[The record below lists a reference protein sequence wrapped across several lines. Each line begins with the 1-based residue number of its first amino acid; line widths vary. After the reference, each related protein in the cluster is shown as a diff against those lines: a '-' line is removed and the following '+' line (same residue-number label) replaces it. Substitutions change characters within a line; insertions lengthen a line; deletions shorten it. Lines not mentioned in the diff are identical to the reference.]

1 MMTEVIAILVS
12 CGLVMVTMVSAVF
25 VWRTKQQARQAATRS
40 RTEAVNYLREAQSDL
55 KNDRSVTPQA
65 VVSLRKA
72 KNLADVVFS
81 NEVRSDL
88 SRALQTA
95 EGASQRQRL
104 HSLGDSKAIEAGRK
118 LEEDLQPIIN
128 QMKRETQL
136 RD

>member
-1 MMTEVIAILVS
+1 MTEVIAILVS

-25 VWRTKQQARQAATRS
+25 VWRTKQQARQAATRA

-81 NEVRSDL
+81 SNRVRSDL
-88 SRALQTA
+88 NRALQTA

-128 QMKRETQL
+128 QMKREAQL